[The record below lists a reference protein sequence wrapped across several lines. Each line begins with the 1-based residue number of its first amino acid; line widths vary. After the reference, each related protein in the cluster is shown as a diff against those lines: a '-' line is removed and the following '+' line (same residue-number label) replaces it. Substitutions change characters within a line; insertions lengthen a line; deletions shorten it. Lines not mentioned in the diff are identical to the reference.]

1 MAVKSDWIQNENL
14 MVFVSDALV
23 YMPSQV
29 TIIYLALEKI

>member
-14 MVFVSDALV
+14 MVFDALV
-23 YMPSQV
+23 YMPSQG